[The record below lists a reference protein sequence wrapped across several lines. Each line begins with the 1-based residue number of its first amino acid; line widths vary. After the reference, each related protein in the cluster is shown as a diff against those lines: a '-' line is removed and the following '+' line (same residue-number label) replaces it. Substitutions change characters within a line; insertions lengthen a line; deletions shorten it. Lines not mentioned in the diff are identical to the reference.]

1 MEGQSRWI
9 EIINKVHEL
18 EAKIEAEAK
27 KEKQANIIKRQYQQ
41 QLQHLLSRITLLED
55 VKENEHTD
63 DS

>member
-1 MEGQSRWI
+1 MNWI

-18 EAKIEAEAK
+18 ENKIEAEAK

-55 VKENEHTD
+55 VKENGDTD

>member
-1 MEGQSRWI
+1 MNWI

-63 DS
+63 NS

>member
-41 QLQHLLSRITLLED
+41 QLQHLLSRITLLDD

-63 DS
+63 NS